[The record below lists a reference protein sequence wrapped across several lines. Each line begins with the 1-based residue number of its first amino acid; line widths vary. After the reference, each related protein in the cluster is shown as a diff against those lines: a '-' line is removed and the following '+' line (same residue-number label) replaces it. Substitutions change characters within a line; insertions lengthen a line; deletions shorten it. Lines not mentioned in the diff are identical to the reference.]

1 MRAFSAVIGSSS
13 WFEQRRFVLDFLWHL
28 TIKLFWNE
36 DKIASFCDFLKR
48 RRVSEIKTFW
58 NEDSSREEWT
68 RSRENKIE
76 PRTKTLMM
84 ILIQIAREQRREN
97 EDFAYIWFLN
107 EIARENEGF
116 AYIYNLIRLLI
127 FTNLPLYILFKPHL

>member
-28 TIKLFWNE
+28 TIKRFWNE

-97 EDFAYIWFLN
+97 KDFDDDSDSDRERERRLSLYLQSNKTSHIYKFATAYTF
-107 EIARENEGF
+107 
-116 AYIYNLIRLLI
+116 
-127 FTNLPLYILFKPHL
+127 